1 MNGAPTELPPP
12 QWRPLARLVLFLL
25 GVAVVID
32 ALVKAG
38 NNVGQLLV
46 GALLVGIIPVD
57 ELMARVGRRNGA
69 RPD

>member
-1 MNGAPTELPPP
+1 
-12 QWRPLARLVLFLL
+12 VLFLL